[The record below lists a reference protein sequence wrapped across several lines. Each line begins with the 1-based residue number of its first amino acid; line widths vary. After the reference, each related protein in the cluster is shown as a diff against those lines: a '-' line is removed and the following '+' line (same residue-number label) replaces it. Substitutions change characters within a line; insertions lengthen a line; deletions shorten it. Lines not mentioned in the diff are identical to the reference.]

1 MNKYLET
8 LIKAAIKA
16 GRDNM
21 TEVILYRNYM
31 VTTDGHRLHAVE
43 TEADHGDTPKQL
55 SGKDAPPID
64 QIWKDATPTHHLQL
78 DKEAIKRLKA
88 LVEAIGVGTQ
98 SNYRKEKQAGI
109 TVHFKGKEVYFS
121 REASDY
127 KTGRDDGL
135 EIRYKVNG
143 HPEQKE
149 LKFIVNGYYLLDLL
163 TETNFWTLSQEK
175 EGAPIWFEAGD
186 RKACIMP
193 MRDE

>member
-8 LIKAAIKA
+8 PIKAARKA
-16 GRDNM
+16 DRDNM
-21 TEVILYRNYM
+21 TEIILYRNYM
-31 VTTDGHRLHAVE
+31 VTTDGHRLHAIE
-43 TEADHGDTPKQL
+43 TEADHGDTPKQV
-55 SGKDAPPID
+55 SGKDAIRID

-78 DKEAIKRLKA
+78 DKDAIKRLKA
-88 LVEAIGVGTQ
+88 LVDAIGVGTQ
-98 SNYRKEKQAGI
+98 SRHRKEKQAGI
-109 TVHFKGKEVYFS
+109 TVHFKGKEVHFS

-163 TETNFWTLSQEK
+163 TEVNFWTLSQEK
-175 EGAPIWFEAGD
+175 EGAPIWFESGD
-186 RKACIMP
+186 KKACIMP
-193 MRDE
+193 MNQE